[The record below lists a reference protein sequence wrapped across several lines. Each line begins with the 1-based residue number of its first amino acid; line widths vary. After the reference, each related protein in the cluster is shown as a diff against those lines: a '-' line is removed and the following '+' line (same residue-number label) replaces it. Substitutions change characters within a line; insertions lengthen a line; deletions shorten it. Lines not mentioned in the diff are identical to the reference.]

1 MDVKGQFYSVIALI
15 IIIPVTFFLS
25 YYLATNAE
33 RSGIEVMIVSD
44 QMHQVERSVER
55 DFGKALSTSVKR
67 ALIAASDKVVMEGES
82 LKDALS
88 AVKELV
94 INGTVNGEES
104 MLMLNNTLNV
114 WVKKISSV
122 PTNFKVNISFWNFSL
137 RTYDPFHI
145 MAYANLNISVTHP
158 SVFGKIEKNNMPY
171 TTLVSI
177 AGINDPLFTLKT
189 NGSVTRSIKISPHP
203 YRAKKLVTGD
213 LNSSGSCSGTVTF
226 NKTDCSQKILVAKN
240 VSGVTFSCFSGMII
254 EESTNLSSLSPC
266 YITGNANAVEA
277 ISNALNE
284 AGYDELY
291 IDEDTRSAW
300 ILPIKDEIEN
310 GYYFA
315 GNGPDFFM
323 RLESKT
329 NTSVNGLETFV
340 NLPELESY
348 GIPVNT
354 NRISVDYIYFG
365 NKDYIGY
372 PVRGLPSW
380 FRLNKTFAD
389 RYNLTELCEG
399 C

>member
-1 MDVKGQFYSVIALI
+1 MDVKGQFYSVITLI

-145 MAYANLNISVTHP
+145 MAYACLLYTSP
-158 SVFGKIEKNNMPY
+158 SPRDRQKSRMP
-171 TTLVSI
+171 
-177 AGINDPLFTLKT
+177 
-189 NGSVTRSIKISPHP
+189 
-203 YRAKKLVTGD
+203 
-213 LNSSGSCSGTVTF
+213 SS
-226 NKTDCSQKILVAKN
+226 A
-240 VSGVTFSCFSGMII
+240 
-254 EESTNLSSLSPC
+254 
-266 YITGNANAVEA
+266 
-277 ISNALNE
+277 
-284 AGYDELY
+284 
-291 IDEDTRSAW
+291 
-300 ILPIKDEIEN
+300 
-310 GYYFA
+310 
-315 GNGPDFFM
+315 
-323 RLESKT
+323 
-329 NTSVNGLETFV
+329 
-340 NLPELESY
+340 
-348 GIPVNT
+348 
-354 NRISVDYIYFG
+354 
-365 NKDYIGY
+365 
-372 PVRGLPSW
+372 
-380 FRLNKTFAD
+380 
-389 RYNLTELCEG
+389 
-399 C
+399 